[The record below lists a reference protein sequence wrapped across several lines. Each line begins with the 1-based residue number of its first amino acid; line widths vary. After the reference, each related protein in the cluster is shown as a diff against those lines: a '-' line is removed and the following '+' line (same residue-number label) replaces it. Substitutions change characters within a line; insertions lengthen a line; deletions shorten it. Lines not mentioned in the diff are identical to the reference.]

1 MNIYRSIEQAAG
13 ELSSSGTAITLGT
26 FDGIHLAHAS
36 ILRVL
41 TEKAREL
48 GVKSAVLTFS
58 PHPRAFFSPQQGV
71 RLLSDEREKAA
82 RIEQAGV
89 DTLIVHPFSQGF
101 AALPAETFLSDHLA
115 KKLRTRAV
123 ITGYDHSFGC
133 EKHNAF
139 RFLEAAGGTYG
150 IEAVLVPRMEIDG
163 ITVSS
168 SAVRRALEGGDIRLA
183 EKLLGRPYSFY
194 GTVVQGKRLGR
205 TIGFPTANIRLDSP
219 DKLLPPDGVYAVRVT
234 MDGESFAGMMN
245 IGMRPTVDDY
255 PGRSIE
261 VNIFDFNRDIYGRTL
276 TVEIIA
282 WVRSEIKFSSID
294 KLKEQLAKDAATC
307 RSILEARGSTP
318 F

>member
-1 MNIYRSIEQAAG
+1 MKIFRSIEQAAG
-13 ELSSSGTAITLGT
+13 ELSASGAAITIGT
-26 FDGIHLAHAS
+26 FDGVHRAHAR
-36 ILRVL
+36 ILQTL
-41 TEKAREL
+41 TEKARSL

-58 PHPRAFFSPQQGV
+58 PHPRAFFAPQQGV

-82 RIEQAGV
+82 LIERMGV
-89 DTLIVHPFSQGF
+89 DALIVQPFSREF
-101 AALPAETFLSDHLA
+101 AALPAETFLRDLLA
-115 KKLRTRAV
+115 GKLRTRAV

-139 RFLEAAGGTYG
+139 RFLEAASGAYG

-183 EKLLGRPYSFY
+183 EKLLGRPYGFY

-205 TIGFPTANIRLDSP
+205 TIGYPTANIRVDSP

-234 MDGESFAGMMN
+234 MGGESFAGMMN
-245 IGMRPTVDDY
+245 IGMRPTIDDY

-276 TVEIIA
+276 TVEIIT

-294 KLKEQLAKDAATC
+294 NLKQQLAKDAAAC
-307 RSILEARGSTP
+307 RALLEGGKAP